1 MVSNENAKMMVECE
15 DCKEKFTIDKDN
27 VTFKKEF
34 KLNEQSI
41 FITYYDCPRCGRRH
55 YVQIDD
61 SVSLE
66 KLEEVQRQ
74 FVSLSVLRRR
84 GKKVSKKRSDK
95 FKESRM
101 SLNEYRNALMK
112 EYAGKLLHDDETDK
126 DFKLRFS
133 V

>member
-112 EYAGKLLHDDETDK
+112 EYTGKLLHDDETDK

>member
-66 KLEEVQRQ
+66 KLEEVQKQ

-84 GKKVSKKRSDK
+84 GKKVSKKRSDE
-95 FKESRM
+95 FKESRT

-112 EYAGKLLHDDETDK
+112 EYTGKLLHDNETDK